1 VLFRL
6 AKGGEMEMKALLGE
20 VDLAKISQ
28 GVSAAVTPVGATT
41 SFTGEV
47 WQVSPVVDP
56 ATRQGTAR
64 IALAFAPELRP
75 GGFAN
80 AVIKA
85 GTVVAPMLPDS
96 AILSDAKGS
105 YVYVVGKG
113 NKVERRDV
121 KTGLITGNGTAV
133 VAGLTGSE
141 RIVARSGAF
150 LAPGQEIKPQ
160 LVSK

>member
-1 VLFRL
+1 
-6 AKGGEMEMKALLGE
+6 M
-20 VDLAKISQ
+20 
-28 GVSAAVTPVGATT
+28 
-41 SFTGEV
+41 
-47 WQVSPVVDP
+47 
-56 ATRQGTAR
+56 
-64 IALAFAPELRP
+64 
-75 GGFAN
+75 
-80 AVIKA
+80 IKA